1 MQDKNEQGGGYR
13 ACYTNVSKN
22 VSHDLWCFCG
32 CTTQEVHVLLYPET
46 DTACIHTNQPTYS
59 YFLSFTV
66 TICFYSCLLS
76 YLSTHLLVVKINV
89 WVFKPKANEQK
100 PAFILCVLSKHALI
114 HSTNTITTSLVA
126 SVSSFSF
133 YFSLPHLADTKF
145 GWTLRMMCHLRHE
158 QLKKGETRG
167 LSTGK

>member
-1 MQDKNEQGGGYR
+1 MNREMHGYR

-32 CTTQEVHVLLYPET
+32 CTTQEVHVLLYQE
-46 DTACIHTNQPTYS
+46 TACIPANQSAYS

-66 TICFYSCLLS
+66 TICFYSFLTS
-76 YLSTHLLVVKINV
+76 YLSTHFLVVKINV

-114 HSTNTITTSLVA
+114 HSTNTTTTSPEA

-145 GWTLRMMCHLRHE
+145 GWTLRMMCHFCHE
-158 QLKKGETRG
+158 QLMKGETWE